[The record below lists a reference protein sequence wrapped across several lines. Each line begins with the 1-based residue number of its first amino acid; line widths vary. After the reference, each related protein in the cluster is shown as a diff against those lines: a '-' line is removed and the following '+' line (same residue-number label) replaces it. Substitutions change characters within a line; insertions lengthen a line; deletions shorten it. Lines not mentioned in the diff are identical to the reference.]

1 MLLVMTWVS
10 EVMKVPFLDLKAQL
24 QEIRSGIEER
34 FLKIIDNTAF
44 VCGKEVQEFEQS
56 FSGLHGTRY
65 AVGLSSGTDGNHLA
79 LLCCEIGKGDEVI
92 VPVNTFIATAEAI
105 SYTGATPVFVDVDE
119 KTFNI
124 DVDKIGEKITSCT
137 KAINP
142 VHLFGQPA
150 DLKPIKEIA
159 EKYNLFVIEDAAQA
173 HLAEYHNEKVGGFG
187 DIASWSF
194 YPGKN
199 LGSWG
204 EAGAI
209 TTNNEKTYI
218 KAKKMRDHGSERKYY
233 HDLVGY
239 NYRMSEFQAAV
250 LNVKIKYIVN
260 WTEMRRANAK
270 KYNKLL
276 DEIEQV
282 ITPAELESV
291 RHVYHLYVVRVK
303 NRDKL
308 QVFLKENGIGTGLH
322 YPIPLHLTQAYSHLG
337 YKKGDFPV
345 AEKLA
350 NEILSLPMYPEL
362 AEGQIEYVCEKIK
375 TFYKKD

>member
-1 MLLVMTWVS
+1 MN
-10 EVMKVPFLDLKAQL
+10 VPFIDLKAQL
-24 QEIRSGIEER
+24 PKIRSGIEER
-34 FLKIIDNTAF
+34 FSKIIDNTAF
-44 VCGKEVQEFEQS
+44 VCGKGVQEFEET
-56 FSGLHGTRY
+56 FSELHGVKYTT
-65 AVGLSSGTDGNHLA
+65 GLSSGTDGNHLA
-79 LLCCEIGKGDEVI
+79 MLCNEIGMGDEVI
-92 VPVNTFIATAEAI
+92 VPVNTFIATVEAI
-105 SYTGATPVFVDVDE
+105 SHSGATPVFVDVDE

-124 DVDKIGEKITSCT
+124 DVNKIEEKITPRT
-137 KAINP
+137 KAINA

-159 EKYNLFVIEDAAQA
+159 EGNNLFVIEDAAQA
-173 HLAEYHNEKVGGFG
+173 HLAEYNNKRVGGIG

-199 LGSWG
+199 LGAWG

-209 TTNNEKTYI
+209 TTNNEEMYI
-218 KAKKMRDHGSERKYY
+218 KAKKLRDHGSEKKYY
-233 HDLVGY
+233 HDLIGH

-250 LNVKIKYIVN
+250 LNVKMKYIGE
-260 WTEMRRANAK
+260 WTEMRRKNAER
-270 KYNKLL
+270 YNSLL

-282 ITPAELESV
+282 ITPSELHGV

-303 NRDKL
+303 DREKL
-308 QVFLKENGIGTGLH
+308 QMFLKENEIATGLH
-322 YPIPLHLTQAYSHLG
+322 YPIPLHLTQAYAFLG

-362 AEGQIEYVCEKIK
+362 AKEQIEHVCEKR
-375 TFYKKD
+375 KDVFKS